1 MPKPTSKQGVLA
13 LDIGTSSVRA
23 VVYDIR
29 GRMRPSTLSDVAY
42 KVRTTQPG
50 EVSSNPEEL
59 VTLIAQSIDGAL
71 HAARKSKLDIL
82 AAGASCYW
90 HSLMGVDRSGRPTTE
105 LFTWADTRST
115 LKARDLRTRF
125 DERAY
130 HARTGCFFHA
140 SYWPAKLRW
149 LRATRAATIRR
160 TVRWVSLGEYL
171 YQRLFGEWA
180 VSYSM
185 ASGTGLLDVN
195 RCQWDEQ
202 ALRLAGIEATH
213 LSPLTD
219 WDEPRHL
226 LRPGFARRWPELRE
240 IPWYLPV
247 GDGGLANVGAGA
259 VSPRWACATI
269 GTSSAMRVLL
279 EHDHVAVPWGAF
291 VYRLDRRRF
300 VLGGA
305 LSEGGNVV
313 RWFTDGLGLQHK
325 KALRK
330 EAAEI
335 APDSHGLTILPFW
348 AGERSP
354 NWRGDARAVIA
365 GLSLGTQPAQLF
377 RAAMEAITYQLV
389 AVASA
394 MQRAVDRPDGVIATG
409 GQLIHSPAWS
419 QMLADGL
426 NQRVMTSP
434 EPEASSRGA
443 ALMVLH
449 ALGKLPQLWSATPA
463 TGRTFRPRARVHT
476 IYERARRRQQDLY
489 DLVFPKLA
497 QPEHAASSAAAGSS
511 SRTKDLRSP
520 AAKH

>member
-1 MPKPTSKQGVLA
+1 MPKPTRKQGVLA

-29 GRMRPSTLSDVAY
+29 GRMRPATLSDVPY
-42 KVRTTQPG
+42 KVRTTEPG
-50 EVSSNPEEL
+50 EVSSDPREL

-71 HAARKSKLDIL
+71 KVARKDKLNIL
-82 AAGASCYW
+82 GVGVSCYW
-90 HSLMGVDRSGRPTTE
+90 HSLMGVDRAGRPTTE

-115 LKARDLRTRF
+115 LETRDLRAHV

-149 LRATRAATIRR
+149 LRATRGATVRR
-160 TVRWVSLGEYL
+160 TVRWGSLAEYL
-171 YQRLFGEWA
+171 YRQLFGEWA

-195 RCQWDEQ
+195 RCEWDEQ
-202 ALRLAGIEATH
+202 ALQLAGIEATD
-213 LSPLTD
+213 LSPLSD
-219 WDEPRHL
+219 WDRPRHS
-226 LRPGFARRWPELRE
+226 LRPGFARRWPELRD

-259 VSPRWACATI
+259 MSPRWVCATI
-269 GTSSAMRVLL
+269 GTSGAMRVLL
-279 EHDHVAVPWGAF
+279 ERDRLAIPWGTF

-300 VLGGA
+300 VVGGA

-313 RWFTDGLGLQHK
+313 RWFTDGLGLQNK
-325 KALRK
+325 KALK
-330 EAAEI
+330 KAAAEI

-365 GLSLGTQPAQLF
+365 GLSLGTQPAQML

-389 AVASA
+389 TVASA
-394 MQRAVDRPDGVIATG
+394 MQRAVNRPDCVIATG

-419 QMLADGL
+419 QMLADAL

-443 ALMVLH
+443 ALLVLH
-449 ALGKLPQLWSATPA
+449 TLGHLPRFWSTAPA
-463 TGRTFRPRARVHT
+463 PGRMFKPRARVHA

-489 DLVFPKLA
+489 ELLFPPLG
-497 QPEHAASSAAAGSS
+497 QTPTLPSPQRERGS
-511 SRTKDLRSP
+511 RDT
-520 AAKH
+520 